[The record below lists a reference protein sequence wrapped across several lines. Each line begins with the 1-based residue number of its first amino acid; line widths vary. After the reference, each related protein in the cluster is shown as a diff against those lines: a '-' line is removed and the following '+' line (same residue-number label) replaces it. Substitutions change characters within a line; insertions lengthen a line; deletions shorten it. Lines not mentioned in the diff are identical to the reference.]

1 MRQKARG
8 KTVPDEEKEPS
19 RSLIVRM
26 KMEFGYTNLTELKRA
41 FDELSPKDRQDLVD
55 SFNAEGKPTT
65 L

>member
-26 KMEFGYTNLTELKRA
+26 KLEFGYESVTELKKA
-41 FDELSPKDRQDLVD
+41 FDELTPKDKQDLVD
-55 SFNAEGKPTT
+55 QFNAEGKPTK